1 MIMGK
6 RPAYTYRDHD
16 RPWTR
21 TASTKTDKAYVK
33 GIRDPIIRSFEIGEL
48 SKKDAEV
55 RFDLVVD
62 SDVQI
67 RDEALEA
74 ARVNAN
80 KPLEAEIGLES
91 YLLKIRTY
99 PHQCLRKHSLAS
111 GAGADRVSEGM
122 RKSFGRPS
130 GRAVRANK
138 NQKIISVWVKEE
150 NSDLARKSM
159 KRAGSKLPGGTSVKM
174 ERL

>member
-1 MIMGK
+1 MGK

-16 RPWTR
+16 RPWSR
-21 TASTKTDKAYVK
+21 TASKKTDKAYVK
-33 GIRDPIIRSFEIGEL
+33 GIRDPVIRAFEIGEMDKEEADL
-48 SKKDAEV
+48 

-62 SDVQI
+62 EPVQI

-74 ARVNAN
+74 ARINAN
-80 KPLEAEIGLES
+80 KPLEKELGLEN
-91 YLLKIRTY
+91 YLLKVRTY
-99 PHQCLRKHSLAS
+99 PHQCLRKHAMAT

-138 NQKIISVWVKEE
+138 NQKIISIWVKESNRDLGR
-150 NSDLARKSM
+150 NSA
-159 KRAGSKLPGGTSVKM
+159 KRAGSKLPGSTSVKM